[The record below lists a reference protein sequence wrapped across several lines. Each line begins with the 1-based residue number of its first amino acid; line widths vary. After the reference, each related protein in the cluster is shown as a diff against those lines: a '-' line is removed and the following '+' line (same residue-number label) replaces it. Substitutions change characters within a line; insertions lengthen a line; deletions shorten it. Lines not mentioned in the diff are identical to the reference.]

1 MDATIRISLNELTP
15 DFIDD
20 LKRLFKENEEI
31 ELTIGRVND
40 FGLNRKE
47 TKEEYLTRIAQVLQ
61 SLEKG
66 RSVSFSEDELDKY
79 ANQLQQ

>member
-1 MDATIRISLNELTP
+1 MYATIRISLNELTP

-47 TKEEYLTRIAQVLQ
+47 TKEEYLTRISRVLQ
-61 SLEKG
+61 NLEKG

>member
-47 TKEEYLTRIAQVLQ
+47 TKEEYLTRIAQILQ